1 MSEQNNTTGNGLN
14 NSQPNEFSVVLTII
28 KVVIL
33 AIFML
38 PLVEYSIRAK
48 TSVISTETDQI
59 QIETIDVSKEIEKVT
74 DRILT
79 ENVEITK
86 DVQVDNKQK
95 DNKNSCNKSYT
106 LVIFNEILTE
116 LIEENELCTP
126 NDFYN
131 SNKHKIPKSA
141 VRNFRKETYQ
151 GKTEAKVPAIVNYA
165 VGIVLMVS
173 LGAAVLELYKAK
185 RQPAKKDGK
194 NSLSRKC
201 SLADLTVMKH
211 HRKEMVRRE
220 SIMEVPEEHIYSKLG
235 KLPTPLHR
243 QCSFPVTPSNIP
255 AISSSNRGFST
266 GGRRFSMQATTK
278 YVPVVDG
285 RPAAVLEGRRHSIV
299 SDGRNPMIMMES
311 NRRISFDTRGMI
323 INAVDDASDRRYHGH
338 GRRVHRH

>member
-1 MSEQNNTTGNGLN
+1 MSEQINTTENVVN
-14 NSQPNEFSVVLTII
+14 NPPHNEFNVILTII
-28 KVVIL
+28 KVVIV

-48 TSVISTETDQI
+48 TSEIPTETDQI

-74 DRILT
+74 NIILT
-79 ENVEITK
+79 ENIEITK
-86 DVQVDNKQK
+86 DVQVHKKQK
-95 DNKNSCNKSYT
+95 DNKNSCNKSYI

-116 LIEENELCTP
+116 LIEENVLCTP

-131 SNKHKIPKSA
+131 LNKHKIPKSA
-141 VRNFRKETYQ
+141 VRNFRKGTYQ

-185 RQPAKKDGK
+185 RQPAKKDGR

-220 SIMEVPEEHIYSKLG
+220 SILEVPEEHIHSKLG
-235 KLPTPLHR
+235 RKVSRPPL
-243 QCSFPVTPSNIP
+243 
-255 AISSSNRGFST
+255 
-266 GGRRFSMQATTK
+266 RF
-278 YVPVVDG
+278 D
-285 RPAAVLEGRRHSIV
+285 
-299 SDGRNPMIMMES
+299 
-311 NRRISFDTRGMI
+311 
-323 INAVDDASDRRYHGH
+323 
-338 GRRVHRH
+338 